1 MLLVIDANIVFSA
14 LLKAGK
20 TLDIFILNRG
30 HKRYEFVAPEF
41 LMVEIKNHADEIVRR
56 TGLSI
61 EKLGK
66 VLTFLEKEIEFV
78 PFEEFTELYEEA
90 EQISPDPD
98 DVQYFALALKLKGA
112 IWSNDRALKRQSAV
126 EVLSTGDVLK
136 LL

>member
-1 MLLVIDANIVFSA
+1 MLLVVDANVVFSA
-14 LLKAGK
+14 LLKGGK
-20 TLDIFILNRG
+20 TLDIFLLNRG
-30 HKRYEFVAPEF
+30 YKRFEFVAPEF
-41 LMVEIKNHADEIVRR
+41 LMVELKNHADEIVRR

-61 EKLGK
+61 GKLGK

-78 PFEEFTELYEEA
+78 PFEDFTEMYEEA

-98 DVQYFALALKLKGA
+98 DVQYFALALKLKRA

-136 LL
+136 RL

>member
-1 MLLVIDANIVFSA
+1 MPTLCFPLFLKEGKHWIFS
-14 LLKAGK
+14 LY
-20 TLDIFILNRG
+20 
-30 HKRYEFVAPEF
+30 KRFEFVAPEF
-41 LMVEIKNHADEIVRR
+41 LMVEIKNHADEIVTR

-78 PFEEFTELYEEA
+78 PFEEFTEFYEEA
-90 EQISPDPD
+90 DRISPDPD

-112 IWSNDRALKRQSAV
+112 IWSNDKALKRQSAV
-126 EVLSTGDVLK
+126 EVFSTGDLLK